1 MTEGPVPRERRS
13 ISVLLVGSERGA
25 LDLVAELRKAGYE
38 IDPLR
43 VDSVQSLASA
53 LDLGKWDIALCE
65 DGLPDLDGPTALR
78 QIKRDR
84 PELPVIVLSSVFGE
98 SIAGAA
104 MKAGADDF
112 IGHGHLSRLVPAV
125 DRELRAVRLR
135 RGWQQAARTLGEAQA
150 QSAAFMDNSPAVAFL
165 KDAEGRFV
173 YVNRRFEQVFR
184 IKSEDVLGKTDS
196 EWLPADTAAKLRAN
210 DAAVLAAGQ
219 PMQFEESVAAP
230 DGARNWIVSK
240 FPFSDGSGAAFVG
253 GVAVDI
259 TERKR
264 AEEALRASEDLH
276 RDLTEH
282 SHVLICVHD
291 LEGRILTVNAAA
303 AKNLGYDRSVHLGNA
318 IRSIQDIL
326 APESRAG
333 FGRYIAALRESG
345 VASGIMV
352 VQTRT
357 GEKRHWEYRNTLR
370 TEGVETPVVRGTAF
384 DVTERIRAEQGL
396 REARRFSDEII
407 ASAGEGIIVFGRD
420 LRYVLWNAFMEELT
434 GLRERDVR
442 GKSPLELFP
451 HFSRD
456 GTWELM
462 QSALTGEKVASD
474 DVPLL
479 VPGAG
484 VQLWVSSTF
493 APHRD
498 ADGEIVGVIGVVE
511 DVTERKRAEEILEES
526 RASLERAQEV
536 GQIGS
541 WVSAAGGRGSLVW
554 SRETCR
560 IFGIAPENFDGRVE
574 TFFSMVHPDDL
585 ELVQKA
591 SAAAISEMRPFAI
604 EHRIVRPDHTIR
616 WVYERADVV
625 RDAAGKPFKM
635 VGIVQDITERR
646 SLEQQFLQSQKMEAI
661 GRLAGGVA
669 HDFNNLL
676 TAILGYSD
684 LLLSQIPAPDP
695 MREDLEEIRKAGE
708 RAAGLTRQLLAFSRQ
723 QMLEPRVLDVNG
735 IVSNIEK
742 MLRRVIGEDV
752 TLVTSLESDIDY
764 VRADPGQLEQVI
776 MNLAVNSRDAMPGGG
791 TITIETRKVLLDSP
805 LDFGRFVIPAGRYV
819 VLEVRDSGTGM
830 DAEIQARIFEPFFT
844 TKEKGKGTGLGL
856 ATAYG
861 IVKQSGGYI
870 ACESEPGRGT
880 RFLVYLPRSLENAE
894 SAPATSPAPGPAV
907 FGTETVLLVE
917 DEEGVRRL
925 SRKLLEAHGYQVLEA
940 SGGAEAIDLAAR
952 YPGPIHLV
960 LTDVVMPGVDGPE
973 VAARIAALRP
983 GIKVLYM
990 TGYTDA
996 VTTKIGAQAP
1006 LLRKPFSPA
1015 ALAQRVH
1022 ELLAS

>member
-1 MTEGPVPRERRS
+1 MTEPPVPPQRRS
-13 ISVLLVGSERGA
+13 ISVLLVGSQRGA
-25 LDLVAELRKAGYE
+25 SDLVAELRKAGYE
-38 IDPLR
+38 TDPLR

-150 QSAAFMDNSPAVAFL
+150 RSAAFMDNSPALAFL
-165 KDAEGRFV
+165 KDADGRLV

-184 IKSEDVLGKTDS
+184 MKSEDLLGKTDA
-196 EWLPADTAAKLRAN
+196 EWMPADTAAKLRAN
-210 DAAVLAAGQ
+210 DAAVLAAGE
-219 PMQFEESVAAP
+219 PMQFEEGVSAP

-240 FPFSDGSGAAFVG
+240 FPFSDGSGATFVG

-303 AKNLGYDRSVHLGNA
+303 AKNLGYDRNVHLGNA

-333 FGRYIAALRESG
+333 FGRYIAALRQSG

-384 DVTERIRAEQGL
+384 DVTERIHAEQGL
-396 REARRFSDEII
+396 LEARRFSDEII
-407 ASAGEGIIVFGRD
+407 ASAGEGIIVFGPD
-420 LRYVLWNAFMEELT
+420 LRYVLWNTFMEELT
-434 GLRERDVR
+434 GLREKDVR

-456 GTWELM
+456 GTWELI

-474 DVPLL
+474 DLPLL
-479 VPGAG
+479 IPGAR
-484 VQLWVSSTF
+484 VQFWVSSTF
-493 APHRD
+493 APHRN
-498 ADGEIVGVIGVVE
+498 ADGKIVGVIGIVE
-511 DVTERKRAEEILEES
+511 DVTERKRAEETLEES

-541 WVSAAGGRGSLVW
+541 WVSAAGDRGSLVW

-560 IFGIAPENFDGRVE
+560 IFGIAPESFDGRVE
-574 TFFSMVHPDDL
+574 TFFSMVHPEDV
-585 ELVQKA
+585 ESVRKA

-604 EHRIVRPDHTIR
+604 EHRIVRPDHSIR

-625 RDAAGKPFKM
+625 RNAAGKPFKM

-646 SLEQQFLQSQKMEAI
+646 SLEQQFLQAQKMEAI

-684 LLLSQIPAPDP
+684 LLLSQMPARDP

-723 QMLEPRVLDVNG
+723 QMLEPRVLDLNG
-735 IVSNIEK
+735 IVSNIER

-752 TLVTSLESDIDY
+752 ALVTRLGPDIDL

-776 MNLAVNSRDAMPGGG
+776 LNLAVNSRDAMPGGG

-805 LDFGRFVIPAGRYV
+805 LDFGRFVIPVGRYV
-819 VLEVRDSGTGM
+819 VLEVRDTGSGM
-830 DAEIQARIFEPFFT
+830 DAETQARIFEPFFT

-870 ACESEPGRGT
+870 ACESEPGRGA
-880 RFLVYLPRSLENAE
+880 RFQVYLPRSLEDVE
-894 SAPATSPAPGPAV
+894 SVPATSPATGPALR
-907 FGTETVLLVE
+907 GTETVLLVE

-940 SGGAEAIDLAAR
+940 SGGAEAIHLATR

-960 LTDVVMPGVDGPE
+960 LTDVVMPGLDGPE
-973 VAARIAALRP
+973 VAARIAAVRP

>member
-1 MTEGPVPRERRS
+1 MTEGPVPRERRL

-25 LDLVAELRKAGYE
+25 LELVAELRKAGYE
-38 IDPLR
+38 IDSLR
-43 VDSVQSLASA
+43 VDNVQSLASA

-184 IKSEDVLGKTDS
+184 MKSEDVLGKTDL

-210 DAAVLAAGQ
+210 DAAVLATGK
-219 PMQFEESVAAP
+219 PTQFEESVSAP

-240 FPFSDGSGAAFVG
+240 FPFSDGSGATFVG

-303 AKNLGYDRSVHLGNA
+303 AKNLGYDRSVDLGTA

-333 FGRYIAALRESG
+333 FGRYIAALRKSG

-352 VQTRT
+352 VQTRS

-370 TEGVETPVVRGTAF
+370 TEGVEKPVVRGTAF

-434 GLRERDVR
+434 GLREKDVR

-474 DVPLL
+474 DVPLV

-493 APHRD
+493 APHRN
-498 ADGEIVGVIGVVE
+498 ADGEIVGVIGIVE

-526 RASLERAQEV
+526 RTSLERAQEV

-541 WVSAAGGRGSLVW
+541 WVSAAGARGSLVW

-560 IFGIAPENFDGRVE
+560 IFGIAPESFDGRVE
-574 TFFSMVHPDDL
+574 TFFSMVHPEDL
-585 ELVQKA
+585 ESVQKA

-604 EHRIVRPDHTIR
+604 EHRIVRPDHSIR

-625 RDAAGKPFKM
+625 RNAAGKPFKM

-646 SLEQQFLQSQKMEAI
+646 ILEQQFLQSQKMEAI

-684 LLLSQIPAPDP
+684 LLLSQMPARDP

-723 QMLEPRVLDVNG
+723 QMLEPRVLDLNG
-735 IVSNIEK
+735 IVSNIER

-752 TLVTSLESDIDY
+752 TLVTRLGSDIDL

-819 VLEVRDSGTGM
+819 VLEVRDTGEGM
-830 DAEIQARIFEPFFT
+830 DAETQARIFEPFFT

-870 ACESEPGRGT
+870 ACESEPGSGA
-880 RFLVYLPRSLENAE
+880 RFQVYLPRSLEDAE
-894 SAPATSPAPGPAV
+894 SVPAAAPALGPAIR
-907 FGTETVLLVE
+907 GTETVLLVE

-940 SGGAEAIDLAAR
+940 SSGAEAVELATR

-960 LTDVVMPGVDGPE
+960 LTDVVMPGLDGPE
-973 VAARIAALRP
+973 VAARIAAQRP

-990 TGYTDA
+990 TGYTDD
-996 VTTKIGAQAP
+996 VPTKIGADAS